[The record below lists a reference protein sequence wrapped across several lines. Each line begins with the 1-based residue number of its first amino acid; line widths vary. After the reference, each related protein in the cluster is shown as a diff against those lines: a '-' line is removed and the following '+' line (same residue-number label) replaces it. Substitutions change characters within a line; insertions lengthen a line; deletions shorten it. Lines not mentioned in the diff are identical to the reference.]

1 MAYADERI
9 RRYIKRM
16 SRVGWK
22 KDPEEMV
29 KSARTAFIKEGGLF
43 EESENQYAWIFDWP
57 GGLDFDVHVGLVSG
71 AGALKATVLAT
82 VLDNQATNLANKEL
96 SDLGN
101 FLQNSLEDVKYIP
114 GPIKGIDRLLVK
126 TMIDYNFDYSSN
138 KDVVR
143 CTLAC
148 KDDAAMGLAA
158 ALIESTCVTELD
170 MFICEKKIKNP
181 DKFMGYSDTTF
192 IVGFF
197 NCKLAV
203 EVQVN
208 NIALLY
214 AKMKPESFMNQNN
227 YSQQRYNNLKSKI
240 GLPGGLGHLFYEIYR
255 ENKNNPKLKDIDNIS
270 KEYYN
275 TCKNQGSLNPV
286 KLNEFKKANEDLFR
300 GHEEAWNKLVE

>member
-1 MAYADERI
+1 MAYDDERI
-9 RRYIKRM
+9 TLSIKRM
-16 SRVGWK
+16 SRGGWN
-22 KDPEEMV
+22 KDPEERV
-29 KSARTAFIKEGGLF
+29 KSAREAFLKEGKLYG
-43 EESENQYAWIFDWP
+43 ESQVDYVWTFDWP
-57 GGLDFDVHVGLVSG
+57 GGLDFYVHVGQVSG
-71 AGALKATVLAT
+71 VLKAT
-82 VLDNQATNLANKEL
+82 VLDNQATNLAHKEL

-101 FLQNSLEDVKYIP
+101 FLEKSLKDVKYIP
-114 GPIKGIDRLLVK
+114 GPIKGMDRLLVK
-126 TMIDYNFDYSSN
+126 TRIDYDFDYSSN

-148 KDDAAMGLAA
+148 KDDAAMGKAA
-158 ALIESTCVTELD
+158 ALIESTCVTELG
-170 MFICEKKIKNP
+170 MFICETKIKKP
-181 DKFMGYSDTTF
+181 DDFMGYSDTTF

-214 AKMKPESFMNQNN
+214 AKMKPESFMKQNN
-227 YSQQRYNNLKSKI
+227 YDLHQYNNLKSKI

-255 ENKNNPKLKDIDNIS
+255 ENKNNPKLKDIDSIS

-286 KLNEFKKANEDLFR
+286 KLNNFKNANKDLFR

>member
-1 MAYADERI
+1 MAYAEERI
-9 RRYIKRM
+9 KRHINRM
-16 SRVGWK
+16 SRRAWK
-22 KDPEEMV
+22 KDPEEMI
-29 KSARTAFIKEGGLF
+29 KSARTDFLKEGGLF
-43 EESENQYAWIFDWP
+43 KESEDQYAWTFDWP
-57 GGLDFDVHVGLVSG
+57 GGLDFDVHVGLVSD
-71 AGALKATVLAT
+71 AVKAN

-126 TMIDYNFDYSSN
+126 TTIDYDFDYSSN

-158 ALIESTCVTELD
+158 ALIESTCVTELG
-170 MFICEKKIKNP
+170 MFICETKIKNP

-214 AKMKPESFMNQNN
+214 AKMKPESFMKQNN
-227 YSQQRYNNLKSKI
+227 YSQQQYNKLKSKI